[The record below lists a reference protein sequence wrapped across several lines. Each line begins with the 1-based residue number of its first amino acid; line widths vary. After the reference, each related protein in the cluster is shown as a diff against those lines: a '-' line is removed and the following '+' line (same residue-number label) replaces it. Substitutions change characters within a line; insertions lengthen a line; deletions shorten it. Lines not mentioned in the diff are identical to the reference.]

1 MPQQRSQVSSATE
14 APVACLVSLGC
25 AKNTVD
31 SERILAALVQDG
43 FQIAAR
49 PVDADICLVN
59 TCGFIQDA
67 REETAA
73 TLRDLAAGRRRG
85 RPARIVAMGCLV
97 ERAATTPALQ
107 EFLDAA
113 DARAGFAEFPRIA
126 RFCRE
131 LLGLAPSA
139 AAAAPGPATLA
150 GFHQLPRL
158 LSGAGHSA
166 CLKISE
172 GCSNGCRFCTIPSI
186 RGRQV
191 SRPVQEVLAEARSLI
206 DSGVREICVIGQDTT
221 SYGHDLTGRRELAGL
236 IRALSTLPGE
246 IWFRLMYAFPRF
258 LADDL
263 LDALAA
269 DPRWCP
275 YLDLPLQHISDAML
289 HAMGRGMGRDDTLRL
304 LDRLPAR
311 LPGLCMRTAFI
322 VGHPGET
329 DGDFDELLAFVREG
343 RFLHAG
349 VFVYSHEEGTPSAD
363 QPDPVPREVALHR
376 RDELMRAQRGVSRA
390 AMQAWVGREIDVLVD
405 EPVARGVAA
414 PRHARWTSRHRGQA
428 PEVDGVTFLVPRY
441 GATLRPGRVQR
452 ARVTRGLDYDLVAET
467 AVDT

>member
-1 MPQQRSQVSSATE
+1 MTTNRSRTSPGARP
-14 APVACLVSLGC
+14 PVACLVSLGC

-43 FQIAAR
+43 FQIAAQ
-49 PVDADICLVN
+49 PADADICLVN
-59 TCGFIQDA
+59 TCGFIRDA
-67 REETAA
+67 REETATA
-73 TLRDLAAGRRRG
+73 LRDLAAGRRRG
-85 RPARIVAMGCLV
+85 RPSRIVAMGCLV
-97 ERAATTPALQ
+97 ERAATTPVLC

-113 DARAGFAEFPRIA
+113 DATAGFAEFPRIA
-126 RFCRE
+126 GFCRG

-139 AAAAPGPATLA
+139 VAAAPAPDTLA

-191 SRPVQEVLAEARSLI
+191 SRPVQEILSEARSLI
-206 DSGVREICVIGQDTT
+206 DSGVREICIIGQDTT

-236 IRALSTLPGE
+236 VRALSTLPGDV
-246 IWFRLMYAFPRF
+246 WFRLMYAFPRF
-258 LADDL
+258 LGDDM

-269 DPRWCP
+269 DARWCP

-289 HAMGRGMGRDDTLRL
+289 RAMGRGMGRDDTLRL
-304 LDRLPAR
+304 LGRLPSR

-329 DGDFDELLAFVREG
+329 DADFDELLAFVREG
-343 RFLHAG
+343 HFLHAG
-349 VFVYSHEEGTPSAD
+349 VFVYSREEGTPSAA
-363 QPDPVPREVALHR
+363 QPDPVPRDVALHR

-390 AMQAWVGREIDVLVD
+390 ALQKWVGREIDVLID
-405 EPVARGVAA
+405 GPVARDSAA
-414 PRHARWTSRHRGQA
+414 PRHARWTGRHRGQA
-428 PEVDGVTFLVPRY
+428 PEVDGVTFLVPRN
-441 GATLRPGRVQR
+441 GIDLRPGRVLR
-452 ARVTRGLDYDLVAET
+452 ARVIQGLDYDLLAET
-467 AVDT
+467 SRDI